1 MQWLAERWGLARIIM
16 MTGFDP
22 RYAKVAEHV
31 GTSEMV
37 SGITTPLKPISVA
50 RLTSLG
56 TNGAAIRNN
65 RERRICIRRRSSDWT
80 IGTIGIRKTYVEAS
94 LVGERSSS
102 SIEASR
108 SMRESGTNHS
118 PATAKKISADMTGA
132 MNATGIESM

>member
-65 RERRICIRRRSSDWT
+65 RAVRSEMNGWDGTPLGLSRRVARL
-80 IGTIGIRKTYVEAS
+80 EA
-94 LVGERSSS
+94 LAHYTVNAAF
-102 SIEASR
+102 AS
-108 SMRESGTNHS
+108 
-118 PATAKKISADMTGA
+118 KIK
-132 MNATGIESM
+132 